1 MLIKPDSERIPYF
14 ILSMASEN
22 TRSLVKVDMLYVLVI
37 HDKKDK
43 LTTDVESNGPWE
55 GLVLI
60 TVDDVTTKQAPET
73 LCWTTD
79 NGITVYQHTNY

>member
-14 ILSMASEN
+14 ILPMASEN

-43 LTTDVESNGPWE
+43 LTTSSEMKTILMTDSF
-55 GLVLI
+55 
-60 TVDDVTTKQAPET
+60 TQ
-73 LCWTTD
+73 LCSVINRRHCD
-79 NGITVYQHTNY
+79 S

>member
-43 LTTDVESNGPWE
+43 LTTSSEMKTI
-55 GLVLI
+55 LM
-60 TVDDVTTKQAPET
+60 
-73 LCWTTD
+73 TD
-79 NGITVYQHTNY
+79 SLTQWCSVINRRHCDS